1 VIVIRS
7 AELLVRIDPRHGGE
21 ILDFVDLRTGRQL
34 LGRPPFS
41 SGEPLAGDLDEE
53 TWTAAYRGGWQ
64 LLVPNAGNP
73 CTVAGDRHGFHGRG
87 SNDPW
92 RVLTANETSATLSW
106 SGHGLEVERR
116 LSVEEAA
123 LAVTTEIRAPNEPAP
138 FLTVEHVSL
147 GLEVLDPEVSI
158 DVPGGVA
165 FELSESD
172 GPPEPPAGATAW
184 PEVLLLD
191 GATERAGRWP
201 LERERSRLLCV
212 TDLREGRVAIRNGAR
227 RGGIELSWDLEILPH
242 MWIWHELRRYG
253 GPWRGQAEILVVEPA
268 SVPHT
273 LGLATAIEH
282 DQARWLEPGESCSY
296 RLVARA
302 LGTTDGD
309 AM

>member
-1 VIVIRS
+1 VIVVRS

-21 ILDFVDLRTGRQL
+21 ILDFIDLRTGRQL
-34 LGRPPFS
+34 LGRPPFGS
-41 SGEPLAGDLDEE
+41 TEPLAGDLDEE

-64 LLVPNAGNP
+64 FLIPNAGNP
-73 CTVAGDRHGFHGRG
+73 CTVAGKHHGFHGRG

-92 RVLTANETSATLSW
+92 HVVTTDETSATLGW
-106 SGHGLEVERR
+106 SGHGLEAERR

-123 LAVTTEIRAPNEPAP
+123 LAVVTEIRAPKEPAP
-138 FLTVEHVSL
+138 FVTVEHVSL

-158 DVPGGVA
+158 DIPGGRA

-172 GPPEPPAGATAW
+172 GPPEPPAEATAW
-184 PEVLLLD
+184 PEALLLD

-212 TDLREGRVAIRNGAR
+212 TDLREGRVTIRNGAR
-227 RGGIELSWDLEILPH
+227 GVGVALSWDLEFLPY

-253 GPWRGQAEILVVEPA
+253 GPWRGHAEVLVVEPA

-282 DQARWLEPGESCSY
+282 EQARWLQPDESCSY
-296 RLVARA
+296 RIVARA
-302 LGTTDGD
+302 LGETE
-309 AM
+309 